1 MSAPPHDGWPAEGS
15 RWEHWDDLLLACQLA
30 GLRNGWNGIS
40 KTWDDREPTKLVMRC
55 HVGNG
60 SRPSHCQSPVLTAKA
75 EDSTRL
81 EGACLSSPTKH
92 PKIKL
97 DKTVKGFNKLHL
109 IEASLRV
116 EARRSNRFIR
126 KHTQK
131 STKTDDH
138 LGPYRLLA
146 AGETL
151 ETKFPPP
158 DSILTAKLEPLKL
171 SRSETRKSLS
181 TIETT
186 LRNLRSELA
195 LADIMEELDETKR
208 LKEALDSAG
217 QEKEQ
222 YLAKLAEIEVKMKG
236 VE

>member
-1 MSAPPHDGWPAEGS
+1 MSS
-15 RWEHWDDLLLACQLA
+15 TSSVFDLFCPRRFRS
-30 GLRNGWNGIS
+30 G
-40 KTWDDREPTKLVMRC
+40 
-55 HVGNG
+55 
-60 SRPSHCQSPVLTAKA
+60 
-75 EDSTRL
+75 
-81 EGACLSSPTKH
+81 
-92 PKIKL
+92 
-97 DKTVKGFNKLHL
+97 
-109 IEASLRV
+109 V
-116 EARRSNRFIR
+116 EATFF
-126 KHTQK
+126 
-131 STKTDDH
+131 
-138 LGPYRLLA
+138 LLRQ
-146 AGETL
+146 
-151 ETKFPPP
+151 TKFPPP

-222 YLAKLAEIEVKMKG
+222 YPAKLAEIEVKMKG